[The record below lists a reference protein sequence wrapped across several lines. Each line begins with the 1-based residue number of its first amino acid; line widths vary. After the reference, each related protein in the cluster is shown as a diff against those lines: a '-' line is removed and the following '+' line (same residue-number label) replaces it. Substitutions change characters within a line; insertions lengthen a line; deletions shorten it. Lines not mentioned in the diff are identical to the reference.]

1 MKQFLVIY
9 VFGLIAFISLMG
21 FRGCKFRQAP
31 LEIFPDMDRQAKFLE
46 QAGNGYFADGRNDR
60 PAVPGTMPHLTAF
73 QENYVHTQPDGHFR
87 EDDYL
92 ATGAGNLGTNNAFG
106 DGIPV
111 DLTQENMDRGQELFN
126 IYCIACHGEVGNGKG
141 VVAAERYGFATIVSL
156 LDTRIMEQPD
166 GEIFNTIT
174 HGKNTM
180 YAYGSKIRVE
190 DRWKVVMYVRALQ
203 RASAS
208 TIDDVPPEHREDL

>member
-9 VFGLIAFISLMG
+9 FFGLLAFVSLMG
-21 FRGCKFRQAP
+21 FRGCKFRQPP
-31 LEIFPDMDRQAKFLE
+31 LEIFPDMDRQAKFKP
-46 QAGNGYFADGRNDR
+46 QAANDFYADNRDDR
-60 PAVPGTMPHLTAF
+60 PAVAGTVPHITDFEEHYQHRA
-73 QENYVHTQPDGHFR
+73 PDTRFR

-92 ATGAGNLGTNNAFG
+92 ATGKMPNGEFG

-111 DLTQENMDRGQELFN
+111 ELTQDNMDRGQELFN

-141 VVAAERYGFATIVSL
+141 VVAAERYGFATIQSL
-156 LDTRIMEQPD
+156 LQTRIMEQPD

-180 YAYGSKIRVE
+180 YPYGSKIRVE

-208 TIDDVPPEHREDL
+208 TLDDVPPEYREDL